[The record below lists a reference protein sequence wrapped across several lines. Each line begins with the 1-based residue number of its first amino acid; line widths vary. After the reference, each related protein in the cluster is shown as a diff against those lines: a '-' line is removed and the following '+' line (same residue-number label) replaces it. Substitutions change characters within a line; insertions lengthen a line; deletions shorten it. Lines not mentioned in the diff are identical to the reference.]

1 MEVKQIINKYLKTAF
16 NKFNFHSRYQSQVI
30 YFYLNYEA
38 CLRVMHGHESRIMT
52 VKIYPKSRRILSGDE
67 GGHVLVWNASTDK
80 QKKGKW

>member
-1 MEVKQIINKYLKTAF
+1 MYSYQYFIQI
-16 NKFNFHSRYQSQVI
+16 
-30 YFYLNYEA
+30 A

-80 QKKGKW
+80 QKKGRT